1 MNMWKVLYLVGFTP
15 WEQTGEL
22 GAAQIDRLLAR
33 EDDSGGPSKK
43 ALDIGC
49 GRGGHSIELAR
60 RGWQVTGID
69 FVPRAIKQAR
79 KRAEA
84 AGVSIRFEVGDATEM
99 SAVAGTGYELLMD
112 LGCFHSLTPAQQAAY
127 ARQSAVVA
135 EPDAALLIFAFT
147 GTTGRGMPD
156 GIDPDEVER
165 LFADWKLTDTE
176 PAVLPDR
183 LSKLS
188 AQWMRFQRHPLAS

>member
-1 MNMWKVLYLVGFTP
+1 MNSWKVLYLVGFTP

-22 GAAQIDRLLAR
+22 GAAQIERLLAR
-33 EDDSGGPSKK
+33 EDESGGPKK

-79 KRAEA
+79 KRAQA

-99 SAVAGTGYELLMD
+99 SAVAGTGYGFLMD

-147 GTTGRGMPD
+147 GTTGRGMPA

-188 AQWMRFQRHPLAS
+188 AQWMRFQRQPLAS

>member
-1 MNMWKVLYLVGFTP
+1 MNIWKVLYLVGFTP

-22 GAAQIDRLLAR
+22 GAAQIERLLAR
-33 EDDSGGPSKK
+33 EDDNGGSKK

-79 KRAEA
+79 KQAQEA
-84 AGVSIRFEVGDATEM
+84 GADIRFEVGDATEM
-99 SAVAGTGYELLMD
+99 SSVAGTGYGLLMD
-112 LGCFHSLTPAQQAAY
+112 LGCFHSLTADQHAVY

-135 EPDAALLIFAFT
+135 EPDAALLLFAFV
-147 GTTGRGMPD
+147 GPTGRGLPN
-156 GIDPDEVER
+156 GIDPDKVER

-176 PAVLPDR
+176 QAVLPDR

-188 AQWMRFQRHPLAS
+188 AQWMRFQRQPLAS